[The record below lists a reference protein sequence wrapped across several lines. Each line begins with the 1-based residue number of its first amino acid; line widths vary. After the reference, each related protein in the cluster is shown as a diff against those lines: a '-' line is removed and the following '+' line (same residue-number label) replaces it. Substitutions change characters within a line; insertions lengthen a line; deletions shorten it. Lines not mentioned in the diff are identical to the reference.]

1 MVSQGDEITRMKP
14 APTSTPGIVLANAP
28 NLPLG
33 KDPAGSDAPSM
44 RRIRAVSSFLLD
56 RDPLV
61 LALASRL
68 GGRDV
73 VFESAIRGSSMS
85 PAIPGRVRL
94 RVRLL
99 AGQPCRPGD
108 IVYYL
113 ADNGFMVHRLVYQP
127 RQCSDASHVIT
138 FGDNCL
144 APDPPVRKD
153 RILGTVIA
161 IGTAG
166 GWHPPG
172 PPRRGSA
179 YHRLFRGITY
189 AATIATFWFSISA
202 ARRLAAILADL
213 ESAGRAPAGRLLRRL
228 HLMSTQR

>member
-14 APTSTPGIVLANAP
+14 APTSTPRIGLANAP
-28 NLPLG
+28 NLPLE
-33 KDPAGSDAPSM
+33 KNPAGSDTPAI
-44 RRIRAVSSFLLD
+44 RRIRAISAFLLD

-99 AGQPCRPGD
+99 VEQPCHPGD

-127 RQCSDASHVIT
+127 RQCSAANYVIT

-161 IGTAG
+161 IETAG

-172 PPRRGSA
+172 PPSRGSV
-179 YHRLFRGITY
+179 YHRLFRVITY
-189 AATIATFWFSISA
+189 AATIATFWVSISA
-202 ARRLAAILADL
+202 ARRLAVILADL
-213 ESAGRAPAGRLLRRL
+213 ESVGRAPVGRLLRRL
-228 HLMSTQR
+228 HLISSQR